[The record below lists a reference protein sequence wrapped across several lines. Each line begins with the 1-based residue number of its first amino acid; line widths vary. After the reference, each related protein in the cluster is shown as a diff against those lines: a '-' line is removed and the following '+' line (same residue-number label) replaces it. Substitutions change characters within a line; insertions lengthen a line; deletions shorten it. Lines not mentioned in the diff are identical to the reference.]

1 MVDID
6 TIIGKAFVGIP
17 PLGRHILTFSM
28 SRKYN
33 VDFMT
38 EQDHETIYQQY
49 ARAPTPDEIIGR
61 WTGRLVSDSAVTPV
75 VQVFTYTYDII
86 GKLRMDYVFG
96 NLLRGTSRV
105 VLTPQQMNMYD
116 YTHWHDEVRMVRED
130 FMIGKWCSPWTEKPL
145 NFSPSFLRSRMPAK
159 DGKKRFCLRFTLKR
173 RSRRSVHKMRF

>member
-1 MVDID
+1 MY
-6 TIIGKAFVGIP
+6 F
-17 PLGRHILTFSM
+17 TFSM

-38 EQDHETIYQQY
+38 EQDHETIYEQY

-116 YTHWHDEVRMVRED
+116 YTHWHDEVRMVKED

-145 NFSPSFLRSRMPAK
+145 TFSPSFLSTDTAK

-173 RSRRSVHKMRF
+173 RSRQSVHKMRF